1 MDAKDLRHAYAVLE
15 LTPPVDETSLRHQHK
30 VLIRRWHPDRFQQDP
45 AGQEEAAIRLR
56 NINLAY
62 EVVLA
67 SFEAQEFSFGP
78 EPFVGL
84 PRDTTDRGFS
94 LSPEQI
100 DEIVDSMN
108 PSGATFLD
116 GHSIQG
122 WLSLGV
128 TFAYLV
134 TAYILHARRDEMF
147 MLFGYL
153 LLPLMVIWMY
163 GDGSGLGGGI
173 INILGWILMALPA
186 FVVLY
191 SWLNA

>member
-15 LTPPVDETSLRHQHK
+15 LTPPVDKTSLKHQHK
-30 VLIRRWHPDRFQQDP
+30 ILVRRWHPDQFQQD
-45 AGQEEAAIRLR
+45 AVGQEEAAIRLR
-56 NINLAY
+56 NINIAY

-67 SFEAQEFSFGP
+67 SFEAQESSFVG

-84 PRDTTDRGFS
+84 PQDTTDRGFS
-94 LSPEQI
+94 LSSEQI
-100 DEIVDSMN
+100 DAIVDSMN
-108 PSGATFLD
+108 RPDTTFSG
-116 GHSIQG
+116 GYSIQC
-122 WLSLGV
+122 WLSLGA

-163 GDGSGLGGGI
+163 GDGSGLAGVI
-173 INILGWILMALPA
+173 IWILGWLLMALPA